1 MKRFLLVF
9 AMLFMVCGV
18 FAEETVLLN
27 VDSFTGVAVE
37 DYAFSEWE
45 VVPQSS
51 LKTVTAIKPDT
62 TKGLGVCVKVP
73 TDREVSYKIVPPYSP
88 FLNEANKGLGYIE
101 NVGTL
106 RSIEITVE
114 GINRCDEVYLYV
126 SRNLTD
132 KIGQKI
138 KFNKDLQFIGEN
150 KLRWDN
156 PNYITD
162 PNKRDSV
169 PGPAYGNEA
178 SNLYIRAIEVRTTL
192 NDKVKSEYS
201 VVYIKD
207 IKVIYDLD
215 KTPEELEVIKESEA
229 IWGLNNEL
237 LEAAKSNDIKAL
249 EDKKRKNEYNR
260 SLMHQDTENADK

>member
-1 MKRFLLVF
+1 MKRFLVLF
-9 AMLFMVCGV
+9 ALLFMAFGV

-27 VDSFTGVAVE
+27 VESFSGVAVE

-88 FLNEANKGLGYIE
+88 FLNEANKGLGFIE
-101 NVGTL
+101 NVGVIK
-106 RSIEITVE
+106 SIEITVE
-114 GINRCDEVYLYV
+114 GINRCDQVYLYL
-126 SRNLTD
+126 SRSLTD
-132 KIGQKI
+132 RVGQRI
-138 KFNKDLQFIGEN
+138 QFRGDLQFIGES

-162 PNKRDSV
+162 PGKRENT

-192 NDKVKSEYS
+192 NDKVKSPYS
-201 VVYIKD
+201 VIYIKD

-215 KTPEELEVIKESEA
+215 KTPEELEVIKESEE
-229 IWGLNNEL
+229 IWGINNEL
-237 LEAAKSNDIKAL
+237 RESAKESDLKAL
-249 EDKKRKNEYNR
+249 EIKKMKNEYNEA
-260 SLMHQDTENADK
+260 LMHKDTADAK